1 MPAPNAPRQTARPY
15 LMVTACT
22 GTFAFGTLVAF
33 LGATLPEL
41 RARFG
46 FDIAQ
51 GGTLISLLFLPQIP
65 MSFVAGPLI
74 DRFGKKPVLASGSLL
89 CAVALATIS
98 VAPSYQVL
106 AMLVFVVGLGG
117 SCINSGSNTL
127 VPDLYPVNPSAAL
140 NLANSFFSLGTV
152 GFPVLVTLMARRF
165 GLAPAL
171 VLVGASNAIPGVLSL
186 TQTFPAARSQ
196 GGLNWT
202 LIRNALLNRSILL
215 LALVIFLYSS
225 LEASTA
231 GWLRTY
237 FEQQF
242 FSSAQTSGGILA
254 AFFASMLVGRL
265 AASEITKRVRGPIV
279 VAVCAAGAVIGLVFL
294 ALGWN
299 LQATIVAVVVI
310 GLCYG
315 PIFPTTAGITSSLFP
330 EIFGTIFGLLMA
342 AGFTGSMILPAA
354 IGYVAKASTVK
365 AGIWLL
371 PVSAF
376 LLLVVQSILVRR
388 EKHQLPVASQSTGPG
403 S

>member
-1 MPAPNAPRQTARPY
+1 MPDPHVPRQTARSF
-15 LMVTACT
+15 LMTTACA

-89 CAVALATIS
+89 SAIALATIS
-98 VAPSYQVL
+98 VAPNYRIL
-106 AMLVFVVGLGG
+106 AMLVFLVGLGG

-127 VPDLYPVNPSAAL
+127 VPDLYPVNPSSAL

-152 GFPVLVTLMARRF
+152 GVPVLVTLLARRF

-171 VLVGASNAIPGVLSL
+171 VLVGVLNAIPGVLSL
-186 TQTFPAARSQ
+186 TQTFPTARSK
-196 GGLNWT
+196 GGLNWA
-202 LIRNALLNRSILL
+202 LIRNALLNKSILL
-215 LALVIFLYSS
+215 LALVILLYSS

-237 FEQQF
+237 FEQEF
-242 FSSAQTSGGILA
+242 SSSAQTSGGILV
-254 AFFASMLVGRL
+254 AFFTAMLVGRL
-265 AASEITKRVRGPIV
+265 AASEVTKRVRGSIV
-279 VAVCAAGAVIGLVFL
+279 VAACAGGAVIGLVLL
-294 ALGWN
+294 ALGLN
-299 LQATIVAVVVI
+299 LPLTIVAAIVA
-310 GLCYG
+310 GLCYA

-342 AGFTGSMILPAA
+342 AGFTGSMILPAI

-371 PVSAF
+371 PLAAF
-376 LLLVVQSILVRR
+376 LLLVVQIIFVRQ
-388 EKHQLPVASQSTGPG
+388 EKSQPATVSPST
-403 S
+403 SVSS

>member
-1 MPAPNAPRQTARPY
+1 MPSGQSSRQTARSF
-15 LMVTACT
+15 LMATACT

-65 MSFVAGPLI
+65 MSFIAGPLI
-74 DRFGKKPVLASGSLL
+74 DRFGKKPVLATGSLL
-89 CAVALATIS
+89 CACALACIS
-98 VAPSYQVL
+98 IAPSYQVL
-106 AMLVFVVGLGG
+106 AMLVFAVGLGG

-127 VPDLYPVNPSAAL
+127 VPDLYPENPSAAL
-140 NLANSFFSLGTV
+140 NLANSFFSLGTI
-152 GFPVLVTLMARRF
+152 GFPVLVTLMTRRF
-165 GLAPAL
+165 GLSPTL
-171 VLVGASNAIPGVLSL
+171 VMVGASNAIPGLLSL
-186 TQTFPAARSQ
+186 TQTFPTARSK
-196 GGLNWT
+196 GGLDWA
-202 LIRNALLNRSILL
+202 LIRNALLNRSVLL
-215 LALVIFLYSS
+215 LALVILLYSS

-237 FEQQF
+237 FEQEF
-242 FSSAQTSGGILA
+242 TTSAQTSGGILA
-254 AFFASMLVGRL
+254 AFFASMLAGRL
-265 AASEITKRVRGPIV
+265 TASEITKRVRGPIV
-279 VAVCAAGAVIGLVFL
+279 VAACAAGAVIGLVFL

-299 LQATIVAVVVI
+299 LQATIVAVVVT

-371 PVSAF
+371 PISAF
-376 LLLVVQSILVRR
+376 LLLVVQSILVRY
-388 EKHQLPVASQSTGPG
+388 EKSQLPAVSQS